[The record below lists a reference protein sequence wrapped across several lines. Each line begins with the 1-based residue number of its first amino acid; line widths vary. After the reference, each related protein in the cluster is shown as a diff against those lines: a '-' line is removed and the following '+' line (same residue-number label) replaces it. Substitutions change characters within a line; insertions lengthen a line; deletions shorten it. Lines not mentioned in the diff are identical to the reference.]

1 MDNSFILCDQLDL
14 YEIELLKKSWDQL
27 PDKDELSINI
37 TKLIEIFSSNFF
49 YILSVGIRIM
59 IKMFK
64 SDTDIKYL
72 WIFAS
77 NLETEEK
84 MRNNS
89 EIIYHAKKMTVTIKK
104 LLD

>member
-1 MDNSFILCDQLDL
+1 M
-14 YEIELLKKSWDQL
+14 
-27 PDKDELSINI
+27 
-37 TKLIEIFSSNFF
+37 F

-104 LLD
+104 LLGNC